1 MRFKALMLGALLLA
15 TPAAGEVNVNEL
27 LGRAEKGDAT
37 AQTVIGLMYLRGE
50 QFAPDEKT
58 AARWL
63 QRAARQDT
71 FIARYA
77 LGTLLCPSC
86 VPTPDYAEAAE
97 RYRAAAEHGSPLAQA
112 NLAVM
117 LTEGRGMRRDPVE
130 ALMWYEL
137 AARAEQEGIAAL
149 AARERDALAA
159 TLTAQQVTAARAQ
172 AAAFKPK
179 R

>member
-1 MRFKALMLGALLLA
+1 LKALVLGAVLLA
-15 TPAAGEVNVNEL
+15 APAAGEVNVNEL
-27 LGRAEKGDAT
+27 LGRAEQGDAA

-58 AARWL
+58 AAGWL
-63 QRAARQDT
+63 LRAARQDT

-86 VPTPDYAEAAE
+86 LPPPDYAEAAE

-112 NLAVM
+112 NLAAM
-117 LTEGRGMRRDPVE
+117 LAEGRGMGRDPVE

-137 AARAEQEGIAAL
+137 AARAELEGIATL
-149 AARERDALAA
+149 AARQRDALAA
-159 TLTAQQVTAARAQ
+159 TLTPPQVTDARAR
-172 AAAFKPK
+172 AAAFRPK